1 MRKKLVVVLALLC
14 VLAFC
19 MAPAAATTSSDQTTK
34 KTGMTVTP
42 IVGDVMWPKGSNS
55 GTVTQG
61 ETKTYSYTVP
71 AGSTTLSVKVVWG
84 TTASNLGLI
93 VQTPNSIG
101 YGEFDDATDGSTNG
115 SLALQFQD
123 NPLQSGQWLFF
134 VRGKSV
140 TGSQSFTI
148 TIVSS

>member
-19 MAPAAATTSSDQTTK
+19 MAPASATTSSDQTTK

-42 IVGDVMWPKGSNS
+42 IVGDVMWPKGSNTGS
-55 GTVTQG
+55 VTQG
-61 ETKTYSYTVP
+61 TTENFGYTVP

-93 VQTPNSIG
+93 VRTPDGIA
-101 YGEFDDATDGSTNG
+101 YGEFDDATDGSVNG
-115 SLALQFQD
+115 SIALQFQD
-123 NPLQSGQWLFF
+123 SPLQSGQWLFF

-140 TGSQSFTI
+140 TSSQSFTI